1 MSEPFCMK
9 KGGVDIVRIKQILN
23 NGAIVTT
30 KKDGEEVVVLGKG
43 IAFAKKVGDEV
54 DKTKIYKVF
63 TPFDDNQRNNLLK
76 TIHETDPIF
85 FQISEKI
92 VDRLKKEENIDLAD
106 SVYITLTDHLAT
118 SVERGKKGLYL
129 SNNFLWEIQNYYPK
143 EYQYGLWALQ
153 LLNNQ
158 FNLQFPEDEA
168 GFIAIHII
176 SGELGNDIDD
186 FKKSIDFIKE
196 ITKIVRY
203 YFKIDIDYQSAAYN
217 RFALHLKFFWKY
229 MMYKKGERGLGDLS
243 DEILKVIKSSDID
256 AYKCSLKIKQFIAEK
271 YNYDLTNEEIMYLAI
286 HINKI
291 TSDLRRK

>member
-1 MSEPFCMK
+1 M
-9 KGGVDIVRIKQILN
+9 RIKQILN

-30 KKDGEEVVVLGKG
+30 NKDGEEVVVLGKG

-63 TPFDDNQRNNLLK
+63 TPFDAAQRNTLLK

-92 VDRLKKEENIDLAD
+92 VDRLKQEENIDLAD

-129 SNNFLWEIQNYYPK
+129 SNSFLWEIQNYYPK
-143 EYQYGLWALQ
+143 EYRYGLWALQ
-153 LLNNQ
+153 LLNKQ
-158 FNLQFPEDEA
+158 FDLQFPEDEA
-168 GFIAIHII
+168 GFIAVHII
-176 SGELGNDIDD
+176 SGELENDIDD

-203 YFKIDIDYQSAAYN
+203 YFKVDIDYQSVTYN
-217 RFALHLKFFWKY
+217 RFALHLKFFWRY
-229 MMYKKGERGLGDLS
+229 MMYRKGERKLL
-243 DEILKVIKSSDID
+243 
-256 AYKCSLKIKQFIAEK
+256 
-271 YNYDLTNEEIMYLAI
+271 YL
-286 HINKI
+286 
-291 TSDLRRK
+291 